1 MPEVDNAGSRRDLQ
15 LGPTEGLVHT
25 SVGLLIDDTLI
36 GLAFASEFKPS
47 HLQLAK
53 YIRDKRQTV
62 QRGPVIRPLIH
73 SDTLRRL
80 MTTGELTK
88 ASLVIDA
95 AASTILEAE
104 GHELFRTMQVALDQ
118 EPTTRDVPIAWSP
131 TNTTGFAQRVTERFQ
146 PLLQNPL
153 TRRYVRQMQGK
164 VRVPD
169 NNRLISINVLSD
181 HLTESISVPNP
192 NPQSARIAIQDVL
205 SEMEQSFNR
214 LQNSIEESVGADLRY
229 EVNPEQLRLMV

>member
-1 MPEVDNAGSRRDLQ
+1 MR
-15 LGPTEGLVHT
+15 
-25 SVGLLIDDTLI
+25 
-36 GLAFASEFKPS
+36 
-47 HLQLAK
+47 
-53 YIRDKRQTV
+53 
-62 QRGPVIRPLIH
+62 
-73 SDTLRRL
+73 
-80 MTTGELTK
+80 
-88 ASLVIDA
+88 
-95 AASTILEAE
+95 
-104 GHELFRTMQVALDQ
+104 VALDQ
-118 EPTTRDVPIAWSP
+118 EPTAREVPIAWSP
-131 TNTTGFAQRVTERFQ
+131 ANTTGFAQRVTERFQ
-146 PLLQNPL
+146 TLLQNPL

-229 EVNPEQLRLMV
+229 EVNPEEQLRLMV